1 MLVYI
6 LLIMLRCLIE
16 TLIVEIGIG
25 YLLGYRKKDILFI
38 TLVNILTNPLVVATA
53 IFIQMQY
60 GIEGYEISIIFLEIF
75 AFIVE
80 AAIYK
85 YALTDKKINY
95 FTLSLILNASS
106 YGIGEII
113 NIIIRLLF

>member
-1 MLVYI
+1 MLIDMFLV
-6 LLIMLRCLIE
+6 MLRCLIE

-25 YLLGYRKKDILFI
+25 YLLGYRKKDLLFI
-38 TLVNILTNPLVVATA
+38 TLVNILTNPLVVSTA
-53 IFIQMQY
+53 MIANIYY
-60 GIEGYEISIIFLEIF
+60 GIDGYRIAVIFLELF
-75 AFIVE
+75 AFITE

-85 YALTDKKINY
+85 FALTDKKINY

-113 NIIIRLLF
+113 NLIIH